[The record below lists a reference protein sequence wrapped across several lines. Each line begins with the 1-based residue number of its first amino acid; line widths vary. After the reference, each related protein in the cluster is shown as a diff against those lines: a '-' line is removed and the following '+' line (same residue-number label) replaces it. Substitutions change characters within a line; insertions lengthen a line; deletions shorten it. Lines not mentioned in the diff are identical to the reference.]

1 MGNRVISSWRR
12 KSDTQSISDNGQ
24 AGAEDASA
32 LRGNADQLEAWEGE
46 GGRMGSVSSE
56 VPRVLIVDND
66 MGAADSLELM
76 LNAAGYVQTQV
87 AYSAHAALAL
97 AVEFRP
103 DVAFLETN
111 LLDMDSNDLAQ
122 RLRERAQ
129 IQGLRLIAIT
139 SNRQHPGRDVAR
151 NAGFER
157 YLLKPIGVA
166 DLSSLLDVVAP
177 RKVPSSES

>member
-1 MGNRVISSWRR
+1 MQDDVPRTFRRRSDAPRDEDLSS
-12 KSDTQSISDNGQ
+12 
-24 AGAEDASA
+24 
-32 LRGNADQLEAWEGE
+32 LRGNADKLEAWEGE
-46 GGRMGSVSSE
+46 GGRVGTVSSE

-66 MGAADSLELM
+66 MGAADFLELM

-97 AVEFRP
+97 AAGFRP
-103 DVAFLETN
+103 DVAFLEMN
-111 LLDMDSNDLAQ
+111 LLDMDTNDLAQ

-129 IQGLRLIAIT
+129 LQDLRLIAIT
-139 SNRQHPGRDVAR
+139 SGREHPSRDVAR

-166 DLSSLLDVVAP
+166 DLSSLLDVST
-177 RKVPSSES
+177 RKEPSSES